1 MEALFTSLGFAAGF
15 LTTVSFVP
23 QALQSWKSQSARD
36 FSWLWLVNFSA
47 GALLWFI
54 YGLYMHSWP
63 MILAN
68 SITFLL
74 VVPIV
79 IVKVRQPSTSAK
91 AAAQ

>member
-79 IVKVRQPSTSAK
+79 IVKVRQPGTSAK